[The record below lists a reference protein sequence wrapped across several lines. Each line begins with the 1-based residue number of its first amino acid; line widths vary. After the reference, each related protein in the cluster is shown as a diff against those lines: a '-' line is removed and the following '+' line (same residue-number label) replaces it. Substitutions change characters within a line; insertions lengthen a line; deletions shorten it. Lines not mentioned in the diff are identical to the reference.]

1 MSLDDFDRCTP
12 AEFRSIADSYAREE
26 AQYMRSEWE
35 RSRMQCLC
43 SLQPWSEEKLTARD
57 IMRFPWDEEESKKEE
72 CDEEAIPKRTPEEE
86 KAHWENEKRIR
97 GLV

>member
-12 AEFRSIADSYAREE
+12 AEFRAIADSYAREE
-26 AQYMRSEWE
+26 ARYVEGEWE

-57 IMRFPWDEEESKKEE
+57 IMRFPWDKEEAEEQEEEET
-72 CDEEAIPKRTPEEE
+72 APKRTPEEE

>member
-1 MSLDDFDRCTP
+1 
-12 AEFRSIADSYAREE
+12 
-26 AQYMRSEWE
+26 
-35 RSRMQCLC
+35 
-43 SLQPWSEEKLTARD
+43 LQPWSEEKLTARD